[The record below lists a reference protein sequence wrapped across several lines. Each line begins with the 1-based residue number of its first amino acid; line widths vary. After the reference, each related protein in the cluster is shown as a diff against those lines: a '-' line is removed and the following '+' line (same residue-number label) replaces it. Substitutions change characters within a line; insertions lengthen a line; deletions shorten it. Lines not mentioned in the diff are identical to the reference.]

1 MHVFVLRLSTTHN
14 GYKTSKI
21 CLKLQIPYYHPLNLW
36 LLGATNGNH
45 GQTVMQPLR
54 ATAARATL
62 AHNPCAQ
69 PLRAT
74 PARNPC
80 VQPLRATLARN
91 PCARN
96 PCARNPCATLCYTDW
111 LSVPT
116 TPARTTLIGSSDWLG
131 VPTTPARTTLRA
143 TPARATLAT
152 PAQPLQPLRATLARA
167 TPACAT
173 LARNPLL
180 H

>member
-62 AHNPCAQ
+62 VRNPCAQ

-74 PARNPC
+74 PVRNPC
-80 VQPLRATLARN
+80 TQPLCTQPLRAQPLR
-91 PCARN
+91 
-96 PCARNPCATLCYTDW
+96 ATLCYTDW

-131 VPTTPARTTLRA
+131 VPTTPARATPARATPARA
-143 TPARATLAT
+143 TPARATLA
-152 PAQPLQPLRATLARA
+152 RA
-167 TPACAT
+167 PVI
-173 LARNPLL
+173 
-180 H
+180 

>member
-45 GQTVMQPLR
+45 GQTVMQPLC

-62 AHNPCAQ
+62 ARNPCAC
-69 PLRAT
+69 
-74 PARNPC
+74 NPC
-80 VQPLRATLARN
+80 VQPLRATLACN
-91 PCARN
+91 PCAQPLRMQ
-96 PCARNPCATLCYTDW
+96 PLRAQPLRATLCYTDW

-116 TPARTTLIGSSDWLG
+116 TPACTTLIGSSDWLG
-131 VPTTPARTTLRA
+131 VPTTPVC
-143 TPARATLAT
+143 ATLARN
-152 PAQPLQPLRATLARA
+152 PCVRNPCARNPCVQPLRATL
-167 TPACAT
+167 TCAT